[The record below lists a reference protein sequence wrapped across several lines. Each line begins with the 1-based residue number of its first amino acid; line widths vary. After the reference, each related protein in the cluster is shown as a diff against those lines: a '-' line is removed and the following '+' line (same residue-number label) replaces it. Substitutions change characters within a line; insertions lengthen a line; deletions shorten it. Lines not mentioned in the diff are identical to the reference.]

1 MIYNFG
7 LECGE
12 YSVKV
17 EGGYKSS
24 YNYYYKEKRILK
36 KEEVI
41 NQKNTENN
49 MRILKKLV
57 NLKNYKMKKVNGV
70 LIINEIKESKN
81 VSMSE
86 DYKLEKIGKKIIMCN
101 KESVIMLS
109 I

>member
-41 NQKNTENN
+41 NQKNTEKN
-49 MRILKKLV
+49 MRILKK
-57 NLKNYKMKKVNGV
+57 MKISNQ
-70 LIINEIKESKN
+70 
-81 VSMSE
+81 
-86 DYKLEKIGKKIIMCN
+86 KLT
-101 KESVIMLS
+101 VQIMLLLLLLMLL
-109 I
+109 

>member
-41 NQKNTENN
+41 NQKNTEKN

-57 NLKNYKMKKVNGV
+57 KLKNYKIKKEKGV
-70 LIINEIKESKN
+70 LIINEIKGSEN